1 MEKKN
6 NIIKEEKEKE
16 KNPQNNIQN
25 EKEIKEIKNSE
36 NEIKIKKPIISKED
50 YDNAIKKRNLMAKNS
65 KYRPIKLLFG
75 KHKKPLNLSNS
86 VSVTNP
92 TINNTNI
99 QINNYTTYLTTVE
112 SIAEEK
118 YMKDGKTL
126 IVENSPCYS
135 IKKLNNK
142 FQNEHLNKIMI
153 IYIKKINETEDIYNF
168 TNQYLSFIIKLFENL
183 SQAYITSLSNKFANN
198 IKPNLI
204 YFQRLVPILKGFSE
218 ELKIF
223 ENNNVIDDINN
234 PDSNLINSAKTIN
247 IAKADNFN
255 TISNNLQNIILNNH
269 LYIQLGTIES
279 KFNEILIKMEQYI
292 NKLNKRRNKY
302 NVTYKKEIEPLFSG
316 IKQRLNNEYLFYE
329 YLTNCRDFLYIEY
342 YIIFHSNK
350 IFNKISQFLINMD
363 ILFKSTYNLFC
374 DYLELLNNLIK
385 SFCSDNK
392 NILNFDSFLPKEL
405 IISLNSILN
414 TNNIKRMIRK
424 RFEFNRVIE
433 KSIDNKL
440 INDIKSLFI
449 EL

>member
-6 NIIKEEKEKE
+6 NNIKEEKEKE
-16 KNPQNNIQN
+16 KNPKNNIQN

-36 NEIKIKKPIISKED
+36 NEIKIKKPIISKEE

-112 SIAEEK
+112 SIVEEK

-168 TNQYLSFIIKLFENL
+168 TNQYLSFIIKLFEDL
-183 SQAYITSLSNKFANN
+183 SKAYITSLSNKFANS

-204 YFQRLVPILKGFSE
+204 YFQKLVPILKGFSE

-223 ENNNVIDDINN
+223 ENNNVIDNNN
-234 PDSNLINSAKTIN
+234 PDS
-247 IAKADNFN
+247 
-255 TISNNLQNIILNNH
+255 
-269 LYIQLGTIES
+269 
-279 KFNEILIKMEQYI
+279 ILI
-292 NKLNKRRNKY
+292 
-302 NVTYKKEIEPLFSG
+302 TLFFG
-316 IKQRLNNEYLFYE
+316 K
-329 YLTNCRDFLYIEY
+329 
-342 YIIFHSNK
+342 
-350 IFNKISQFLINMD
+350 
-363 ILFKSTYNLFC
+363 
-374 DYLELLNNLIK
+374 
-385 SFCSDNK
+385 
-392 NILNFDSFLPKEL
+392 
-405 IISLNSILN
+405 
-414 TNNIKRMIRK
+414 
-424 RFEFNRVIE
+424 
-433 KSIDNKL
+433 
-440 INDIKSLFI
+440 
-449 EL
+449 